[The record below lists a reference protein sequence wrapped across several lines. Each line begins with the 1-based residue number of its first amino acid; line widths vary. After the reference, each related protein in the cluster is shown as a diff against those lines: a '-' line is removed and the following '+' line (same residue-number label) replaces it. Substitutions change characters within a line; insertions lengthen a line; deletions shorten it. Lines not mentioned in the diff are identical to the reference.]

1 MSRVTK
7 EINKMS
13 MAVISFCG
21 HLVLYALV
29 AVLLLMGA
37 KKGYEF
43 GYSVFYAP
51 GMDPSPGY
59 EKVVTLNGTE
69 SVSEVGKLL
78 EDLGLIRDHS
88 AFSVQALCYEYKAQE
103 GTWVLNTSLTSKEI
117 ISALKEAP
125 EGEES

>member
-13 MAVISFCG
+13 LAVISFCG
-21 HLVLYALV
+21 RLVLYTLV

-43 GYSVFYAP
+43 GYSIFYAP
-51 GMDPSPGY
+51 GIDKAPGV
-59 EKVVTLNGTE
+59 EKVVTLDGSE

-78 EDLGLIRDHS
+78 EDIGLIRDHS
-88 AFSVQALCYEYKAQE
+88 AFSIQAKVYGYEVKE
-103 GTWVLNTSLTSKEI
+103 GAWTLNTSLSSKEMI
-117 ISALKEAP
+117 DLLKEAP
-125 EGEES
+125 EGDE

>member
-13 MAVISFCG
+13 LAVISFCG
-21 HLVLYALV
+21 RLVLYTLV

-43 GYSVFYAP
+43 GYSIFYAP
-51 GMDPSPGY
+51 GIDKAPGV
-59 EKVVTLNGTE
+59 EKVVTLDGSE

-78 EDLGLIRDHS
+78 EDIGLIRDHS
-88 AFSVQALCYEYKAQE
+88 AFSIQAK
-103 GTWVLNTSLTSKEI
+103 VLNI
-117 ISALKEAP
+117 Q
-125 EGEES
+125 